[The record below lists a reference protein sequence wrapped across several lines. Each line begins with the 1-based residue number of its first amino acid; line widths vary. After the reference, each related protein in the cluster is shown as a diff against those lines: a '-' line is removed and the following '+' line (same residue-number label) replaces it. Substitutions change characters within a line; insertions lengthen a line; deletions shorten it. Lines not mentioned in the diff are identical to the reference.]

1 MTKYTFNDP
10 EKKLFKKHQGICK
23 ELADTCTNMEIV
35 YVLFFGLLWLQI
47 WNYMYEDYVYNVIF
61 NGMKSFIFIF

>member
-10 EKKLFKKHQGICK
+10 EKKLFKKHQGVCK

-35 YVLFFGLLWLQI
+35 YVLLFMLRITMITNLKLH
-47 WNYMYEDYVYNVIF
+47 V
-61 NGMKSFIFIF
+61 

>member
-10 EKKLFKKHQGICK
+10 EKKIFKKHQGVCK

-35 YVLFFGLLWLQI
+35 YVLLFMFRINMITNLNL
-47 WNYMYEDYVYNVIF
+47 
-61 NGMKSFIFIF
+61 

>member
-10 EKKLFKKHQGICK
+10 EKKLFKKHQGVCK

-35 YVLFFGLLWLQI
+35 YVKILLFMFRINMITNLNL
-47 WNYMYEDYVYNVIF
+47 
-61 NGMKSFIFIF
+61 